1 MKMISKEC
9 FMRMTWLSFLV
20 VFLFVSPAFGQRDA
34 PVWEAYLPQ
43 FSIYHDQSKG
53 QDAITID
60 FLFKKNGGPVEHT
73 EHQAYI
79 LVYLKKDEEE
89 ILKLAGDSRLVNKEN
104 EKTTKPFLNL
114 LVEKKLV
121 VPLDS
126 QVAKISSRDGTMP
139 RFPDVR
145 GNPKRSG
152 VDTLAKFSFPFNFTF
167 TYETLFESVRKL
179 GNFSAE
185 NMTIVNKATWF
196 HDKFKFIVF
205 VPVNNS
211 AHATKVSPELR
222 KTWDFAYPMDS
233 STALLYFRPLP
244 YELSL
249 QTYQEKTLLI
259 YIN

>member
-1 MKMISKEC
+1 
-9 FMRMTWLSFLV
+9 MRMIWLLLLV
-20 VFLFVSPAFGQRDA
+20 VFLCVSPAFGQRDA

-79 LVYLKKDEEE
+79 LVYLKKDEEQ

-104 EKTTKPFLNL
+104 EKTRKPFLDF

-126 QVAKISSRDGTMP
+126 QVAKINSRDGTMP

-152 VDTLAKFSFPFNFTF
+152 VDTLAKFSFPFTFTF
-167 TYETLFESVRKL
+167 TYEMLFESVRKL
-179 GNFSAE
+179 GNFAAE
-185 NMTIVNKATWF
+185 NVETFGKSRHFN
-196 HDKFKFIVF
+196 DRFKFMVF

-211 AHATKVSPELR
+211 ANATKVSPELR

-233 STALLYFRPLP
+233 STALLYFRALP
-244 YELSL
+244 YELNL